1 MADGEDMIT
10 AALKVQNWMPMN
22 KQTTLVGRGIGAP
35 VVEFGNGFWQLEF
48 TYQNM
53 TDDEWLELQAW
64 LARRKGAASP
74 FSAWRAMNPNTRG
87 GATSCTIAEQ
97 GTDELRVTSS
107 PVLQDGDMV
116 SYDAATE
123 GRFVGIVT
131 EITNTTGSYVDVR
144 TFPDRVAVNG
154 TPNATC
160 QQAKGDFRIVPDSV
174 RIEDP
179 FDAKKSMS
187 FKAVQKEAY

>member
-22 KQTTLVGRGIGAP
+22 KQTQLVGRGIGAP
-35 VVEFGNGFWQLEF
+35 VVEFGNGYWEIEF

-53 TDDEWLELQAW
+53 EDDEWLELQAW
-64 LARRKGAASP
+64 LARRKGAASY

-107 PVLQDGDMV
+107 PALQVGDMV
-116 SYDAATE
+116 AYDAATE

-131 EITNTTGSYVDVR
+131 EITTTGAGYVDVR
-144 TFPDRVAVNG
+144 TFPDRVSVHG
-154 TPNATC
+154 TPNAAC
-160 QQAKGDFRIVPDSV
+160 QQAKGYFRLQPDSV
-174 RIEDP
+174 RLEDP
-179 FDAKKSMS
+179 FDKKKSMS
-187 FKAVQKEAY
+187 FKAVQLEAY